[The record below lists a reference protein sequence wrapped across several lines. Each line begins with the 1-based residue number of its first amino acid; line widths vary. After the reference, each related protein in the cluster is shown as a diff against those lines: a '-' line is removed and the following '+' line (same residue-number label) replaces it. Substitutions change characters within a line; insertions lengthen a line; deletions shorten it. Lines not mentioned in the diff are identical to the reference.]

1 MPGLPGNGPAHGG
14 REPGGTVSETAHAS
28 VLIAGTVWVS
38 LKSASTVS
46 RTVLPGIAR
55 TAARSAA
62 SWLTTAELAGGCSR
76 IPAWARA
83 AELTELSIGRRSAL
97 TSSVNL

>member
-1 MPGLPGNGPAHGG
+1 M
-14 REPGGTVSETAHAS
+14 
-28 VLIAGTVWVS
+28 WVS
-38 LKSASTVS
+38 LTSASTVS

-62 SWLTTAELAGGCSR
+62 SWLTTAELVGGCSR
-76 IPAWARA
+76 IPAWAKA
-83 AELTELSIGRRSAL
+83 AELTELSIGCSSAL